1 MLELKNRADP
11 SLVLTRVLNIIDRI
25 LRRSA
30 YVALLNENPP
40 ALGKLV
46 NLCERSAYLAEQVN
60 RYPVLLDELL
70 DPRVFSSSL
79 EKSELQAELDRRIG
93 GLG

>member
-1 MLELKNRADP
+1 
-11 SLVLTRVLNIIDRI
+11 
-25 LRRSA
+25 
-30 YVALLNENPP
+30 LNENPP
-40 ALGKLV
+40 ALEKLV